1 VTPFVVKYSANLYK
15 FMSGNYICA
24 FDGKKAVGF
33 YDKEDK
39 AMEKNLIKSRNA
51 EMNHLEL
58 RCMAFIQDYM
68 QRIIDKKLTSK
79 K

>member
-1 VTPFVVKYSANLYK
+1 
-15 FMSGNYICA
+15 MSGNYICA

-51 EMNHLEL
+51 EMDVLEL

-68 QRIIDKKLTSK
+68 QRIIDKNLTYGK
-79 K
+79 